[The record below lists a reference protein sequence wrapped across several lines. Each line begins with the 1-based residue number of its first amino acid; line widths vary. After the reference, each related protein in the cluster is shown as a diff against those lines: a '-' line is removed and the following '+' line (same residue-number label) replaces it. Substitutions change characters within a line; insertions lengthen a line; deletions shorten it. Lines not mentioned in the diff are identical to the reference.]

1 MPRGA
6 AVCGMMLGLGL
17 AALAAL
23 PARAPAQD
31 GGADARIGTAT
42 PPETEAEKR
51 EREGRRLCAVAL
63 CGTLHTGKPAEGPVS
78 CSLQKTWRR
87 EAIDKALA
95 RGKISWPWGNTRCVG
110 EMRLDRKLL
119 VKAMQE
125 PELEMQLDA
134 HTIHCQIENG
144 GDKYEVVAQLRPRIR
159 FKQGKAT
166 EARLNWGRIEAPALA
181 KSALWSITAADNTFG
196 LLRTTA
202 VDDINSF
209 IGTRCMEVKEEW
221 QGR

>member
-6 AVCGMMLGLGL
+6 VCAMTFGLGL
-17 AALAAL
+17 AALVAL
-23 PARAPAQD
+23 PAHAPAQD
-31 GGADARIGTAT
+31 GGTDTRIGAAT
-42 PPETEAEKR
+42 PPETEEEKK
-51 EREGRRLCAVAL
+51 EREVRRLCAVAL
-63 CGTLHTGKPAEGPVS
+63 CATLHTGKPAEGPVG
-78 CSLQKTWRR
+78 CSLQKTWRK
-87 EAIDKALA
+87 EAIDKVLS
-95 RGKISWPWGNTRCVG
+95 RGKVSWPWGDTRCVG
-110 EMRLDRKLL
+110 EMRLDRNLL

-125 PELEMQLDA
+125 RELEMQLDP
-134 HTIHCQIENG
+134 HTIRCQIENG
-144 GDKYEVVAQLRPRIR
+144 RDRYEVVAQLRPRIR

-181 KSALWSITAADNTFG
+181 RSALWSITAADNTFG
-196 LLRTTA
+196 LLRSRA